1 MNQLTITQLKQS
13 AGDSPISASVD
24 VQLQSCV
31 TKTTKSGKPYLEL
44 VLANSIDQFTLKI
57 WENLPQFKLAQE
69 LPIESFLR
77 LAGDWT
83 QNQYGLNAQHWNF
96 RPLNES
102 EIADLL
108 TGDPQT
114 SAQQKQDWQTIND
127 LCNAV
132 SDPRL
137 QELSQL
143 FIERY
148 GLRFQRTAAARK
160 NHHARRGGLVE
171 HVAQM
176 MRSAKALSTVYT
188 HLNEDL
194 LIAGILFHDCGK
206 MWENTYPETG
216 FAQLHNIQGEML
228 GHIPLGI
235 DLAGRLWSEMIGANP
250 KQWNDLLPLSEDV
263 RIHLLHLI
271 ASHHGTYEFGSP
283 TLPRTPEA
291 LVLHHL
297 DNIDAK
303 YEMFEQA
310 YNAAPELAPGIQ
322 QKQFPLPANLVA
334 PLAHFPKDAEIAP
347 AVAKVVSKEDKKHTY
362 RVTQPNIYLNGG
374 EVPVGTIIELNERQ
388 ARGFVN
394 KVELVEND
402 QPLKKEKPAASK
414 TEDAPKLE
422 NEFQAQPFTSDL
434 F

>member
-1 MNQLTITQLKQS
+1 MDQLTITHLKQS

-24 VQLQSCV
+24 AQLQSCV

-44 VLANSIDQFTLKI
+44 VLADSIDQFTLKI
-57 WENLPQFKLAQE
+57 WENLPQFKSAQK
-69 LPIESFLR
+69 LPPESFLR

-83 QNQYGLNAQHWNF
+83 QNQYGLDAQRWDF
-96 RPLNES
+96 RPLNAGET
-102 EIADLL
+102 ADLL
-108 TGDPQT
+108 TGDPET
-114 SAQQKQDWQTIND
+114 SVKQRQDWQTITQ
-127 LCNAV
+127 LCQDI

-137 QELSQL
+137 HALCQL
-143 FIERY
+143 FTDRY

-176 MRSAKALSTVYT
+176 MRSAMALTTVYT
-188 HLNEDL
+188 DLNTDL
-194 LIAGILFHDCGK
+194 LITGILFHDCGK

-216 FAQLHNIQGEML
+216 FAQPFDLQGEML

-235 DLAGRLWSEMIGANP
+235 DLASRLWSEMIGDSP
-250 KQWNDLLPLSEDV
+250 KVWNDLFPLTSDV

-291 LVLHHL
+291 ILLHHI

-303 YEMFEQA
+303 YEMFKQA
-310 YNAAPELAPGIQ
+310 YSIAPELAPGIQ
-322 QKQFPLPANLVA
+322 QKQFPLPANLVT
-334 PLAHFPKDAEIAP
+334 PLAHFPKDAETPRSAAP
-347 AVAKVVSKEDKKHTY
+347 AEVAETAPEPVVETPK
-362 RVTQPNIYLNGG
+362 P
-374 EVPVGTIIELNERQ
+374 
-388 ARGFVN
+388 
-394 KVELVEND
+394 
-402 QPLKKEKPAASK
+402 KPAPKKSPKPTTPVADTPPQPKLKEEPVK
-414 TEDAPKLE
+414 TAPKKAKEPEDAPELE
-422 NEFQAQPFTSDL
+422 DEFQAQPFTGEL

>member
-1 MNQLTITQLKQS
+1 MDQLTITQLKQH
-13 AGDSPISASVD
+13 AGDSPVTASID
-24 VQLQSCV
+24 VQLQSCI

-44 VLANSIDQFTLKI
+44 VLADSIDQFTLKI

-69 LPIESFLR
+69 LPAESFLR

-83 QNQYGLNAQHWNF
+83 QNQYGLDAQRWDF
-96 RPLNES
+96 RPLTES

-108 TGDPQT
+108 TGDPET
-114 SAQQKQDWQTIND
+114 SAQQKKDWKAILELTGSI
-127 LCNAV
+127 

-137 QELSQL
+137 NTLCKL
-143 FIERY
+143 FIEKH
-148 GLRFQRTAAARK
+148 GLHFQRTAAARK

-176 MRSAKALSTVYT
+176 MRSAKAISGVYT
-188 HLNEDL
+188 DLNSDL
-194 LIAGILFHDCGK
+194 LIAGVLFHDCGK

-216 FAQLHNIQGEML
+216 FAQPYDLQGEML

-235 DLAGRLWSEMIGANP
+235 DLCGKLWAEMMQNTP
-250 KQWNDLLPLSEDV
+250 ESWNDLYPLNEDV

-291 LVLHHL
+291 IALHYI
-297 DNIDAK
+297 DNLDAK
-303 YEMFEQA
+303 YEMFKQA

-322 QKQFPLPANLVA
+322 QKQFPLPANLVT
-334 PLAHFPKDAEIAP
+334 PLAVFPPLEDSP
-347 AVAKVVSKEDKKHTY
+347 VLKE
-362 RVTQPNIYLNGG
+362 
-374 EVPVGTIIELNERQ
+374 
-388 ARGFVN
+388 
-394 KVELVEND
+394 ENA
-402 QPLKKEKPAASK
+402 KEKPVLEDKPAEAKKPSVPE
-414 TEDAPKLE
+414 TEKKEVEAPELE
-422 NEFQAQPFTSDL
+422 DELQAQPFTGEL